1 MTSRRHAAAH
11 VFVRD
16 LALPVLED
24 SDAHHLLRVL
34 RVRPGETVTVSN
46 GRGEWRTCSM
56 SSRSELEP
64 IDDMLHAEPVAARP
78 ITVAFGVTKSD
89 KPEIVVQKLTELGV
103 DHIVPVMLDHSVVR
117 WDGDKIERH
126 HERFVKV
133 SREAA
138 MQSRQVFLSVV
149 HRVVP
154 DLDTLLTEPLM
165 TGQWGLVALADPDG
179 SSELNGVS
187 ALILGPEGGFSER
200 ELALVDARVSLVG
213 GVLRA
218 ETAAI
223 AAGVLLAKERTRR

>member
-16 LALPVLED
+16 LAQPVLEEG
-24 SDAHHLLRVL
+24 DAHHLLRVL
-34 RVRPGETVTVSN
+34 RVRPGETISVSD
-46 GRGEWRTCSM
+46 GRGSWRMCM
-56 SSRSELEP
+56 LSSQSE
-64 IDDMLHAEPVAARP
+64 IEPVDDTLNAQPACARP
-78 ITVAFGVTKSD
+78 ITIAFGVTKSD
-89 KPEIVVQKLTELGV
+89 KPETVVQKLTELGV

-117 WDGDKIERH
+117 WDDDKIERQ

-138 MQSRQVFLSVV
+138 MQSRQIFLPAV
-149 HRVVP
+149 HRVFS
-154 DLDTLLTEPLM
+154 DLGTLLASPLM
-165 TGQWGLVALADPDG
+165 KGQWGLVALADPDG

-187 ALILGPEGGFSER
+187 SLIIGAEGGFSQR
-200 ELALVDARVSLVG
+200 ELDLVDARVSLVG

-223 AAGVLLAKERTRR
+223 TAGVLLADTRIRP